1 MFGNIYRTVAER
13 SWQHILSIGSGLVI
27 AFEASIPFFIPC
39 MIAVLLDVASAYWLG
54 RRVAKKYPDRA
65 NGKFRSS
72 YKYRIIITM
81 ILGLILVILAHYV
94 DVLVIKNS
102 DLAVRY
108 CMGIFIGY
116 QLVSMLENW
125 SSENDNKFAKLLQK
139 ILVNK
144 AERHF
149 NIDLSEFWDVNK
161 NDKKNKNKI
170 ENETC

>member
-1 MFGNIYRTVAER
+1 MKFLFGNICKTVAER
-13 SWQHILSIGSGLVI
+13 LWQHFLSICSGLLI

-39 MIAVLLDVASAYWLG
+39 MIAVLLDVVSAYALG
-54 RRVAKKYPDRA
+54 RRVHKKYPDRA
-65 NGKFRSS
+65 DGKFKSA

-81 ILGLILVILAHYV
+81 IMGLVLVILAHYV
-94 DVLVIKNS
+94 DTLVIKDS
-102 DLAVRY
+102 DWAVRY

-125 SSENDNKFAKLLQK
+125 SSENDNKFAKVLQK
-139 ILVNK
+139 VLVNK

-161 NDKKNKNKI
+161 NDKKTN
-170 ENETC
+170 EDETC